1 MSLLVLGACATSA
14 PSPSP
19 APPASSPAT
28 APAASA
34 ASATTA
40 DSDSDGVSDHDDKCP
55 GDAETRNGYQDGDGC
70 PDLSLRAAASA
81 DDPTRIVERV
91 EFEHDSAQIRPTSFA
106 LLDAI
111 AVVIKMQTQQFP
123 IVALEGHAA
132 DNERSPMKL
141 SLARASAVRVALL
154 ARGVDEDRLLAR
166 ASGTSAPE
174 CTAQTES
181 CRSHERTVE
190 FVRLGAGKTAVAG
203 EADVGSP
210 PRSEAERPSD
220 AKPPAEKTAA
230 AIPLESVEF
239 KKGSAVLGPASL
251 SNLDVVAGFMKG
263 TPAAIEIVGYADDD
277 ERKPDALA
285 QARADAVRRYMLAC
299 GVSGQYL
306 TTRAERTGRAA
317 CRSHSANCPARNGR
331 AELRFVEPAPPARAA
346 GEPAPPPPPKPD
358 GE

>member
-19 APPASSPAT
+19 APPAPRPAA

-34 ASATTA
+34 TTT
-40 DSDSDGVSDHDDKCP
+40 DGDGDGVTDHDDKCP

-70 PDLSLRAAASA
+70 PDLSLRAAASP
-81 DDPTRIVERV
+81 DDPTRIIERV

-111 AVVIKMQTQQFP
+111 AVVFKMQSQQFP

-141 SLARASAVRVALL
+141 SLARASAVRLALL

-166 ASGTSAPE
+166 ASGTSAPG
-174 CTAQTES
+174 CTEQSES

-190 FVRLGAGKTAVAG
+190 FVRLRAGKTAVAG
-203 EADVGSP
+203 EVEA
-210 PRSEAERPSD
+210 PRSEADRPPD
-220 AKPPAEKTAA
+220 AKPPAEKSAAA

-239 KKGSAVLGPASL
+239 KKGSALLGPASL
-251 SNLDVVAGFMKG
+251 ANLDVVAGFMKG
-263 TPAAIEIVGYADDD
+263 TPTAIEIVGYADDN

-285 QARADAVRRYMLAC
+285 QARAEAVRRYMLAC
-299 GVSGQYL
+299 GVSAQYL

-317 CRSHSANCPARNGR
+317 CRSHSANCSARNGR
-331 AELRFVEPAPPARAA
+331 AELRFVEPARAA